1 MIKLFIV
8 IAILYFIYNFQNIQ
22 ENTRRE
28 PLVVQERERERER
41 ERDITSTRFKRGIP
55 PTNIKYRPENELGV
69 ISSDHLIYDH

>member
-1 MIKLFIV
+1 MNTIKLFILL
-8 IAILYFIYNFQNIQ
+8 AIVAFIYKFQNIQ

-28 PLVVQERERERER
+28 PFVVQERERER
-41 ERDITSTRFKRGIP
+41 DVTSTRFRRGIP

>member
-28 PLVVQERERERER
+28 PLVVQERER
-41 ERDITSTRFKRGIP
+41 DITSTRFKRGIP
-55 PTNIKYRPENELGV
+55 STNIKYRPENELGV

>member
-41 ERDITSTRFKRGIP
+41 DITSTRFKRGIP
-55 PTNIKYRPENELGV
+55 STNIKYRPENELGV

>member
-1 MIKLFIV
+1 MNTIKLFILL
-8 IAILYFIYNFQNIQ
+8 AIVAFIYKFQNIQ

-28 PLVVQERERERER
+28 PFVVQERER
-41 ERDITSTRFKRGIP
+41 DVTSTRFRRGIP